1 MKRLTIHQAEILA
14 SKFRTLN
21 GLSQAEPIG
30 VKTLLRRLQVTIMY
44 RPLSDDSYGIS
55 CKSSSGKMFMLVNS
69 STTRGRQHFTIAH
82 ELYHLYFDENPTP
95 HMCSGGMTTEEKNAD
110 LFASALLLPRE
121 GIYSMLSEEEIFQH
135 DVKLATVLRIEQMF
149 QVSRSMLLI
158 RLKDIGVI
166 SENDRLKLQ
175 NIPVKESALKYG
187 YDTSLYEPGNNGVTI
202 GDFGEKAR
210 ILFENGQISE
220 GHYIELLNMISD
232 GREEDKDRS

>member
-1 MKRLTIHQAEILA
+1 MKRLTIQQAEILA
-14 SKFRTLN
+14 SKFRTKI
-21 GLSQAEPIG
+21 GIGQAEPIG

-44 RPLSDDSYGIS
+44 RPLSNKSYGIS

-69 STTRGRQHFTIAH
+69 ESTRGRQHFTIAH

-95 HMCSGGMTTEEKNAD
+95 HMCSGGTTTEEKNAD

-121 GIYSMLSEEEIFQH
+121 GIYSMLSTEEILKH
-135 DVKLATVLRIEQMF
+135 DVTLATILRIEQMF
-149 QVSRSMLLI
+149 QVSRSILLI

-166 SENDRLKLQ
+166 SENDRVKLQ
-175 NIPVKESALKYG
+175 NISVKESALKYG
-187 YDTSLYEPGNNGVTI
+187 YDTALYESGNNGVII

-210 ILFENGQISE
+210 ILYENGQISE

-232 GREEDKDRS
+232 GREEN

>member
-1 MKRLTIHQAEILA
+1 MKRLTIQQAEIMA
-14 SKFRTLN
+14 SKFRA
-21 GLSQAEPIG
+21 QAGIGHSEPIG

-44 RPLSDDSYGIS
+44 RPLSANSYGIS

-69 STTRGRQHFTIAH
+69 ETTRGRQHFTIAH

-95 HMCSGGMTTEEKNAD
+95 HMCCGGATTEEKNAD

-121 GIYSMLSEEEIFQH
+121 GIYSMLSTEEILRH
-135 DVKLATVLRIEQMF
+135 DISLATILRIEQMF

-166 SENDRLKLQ
+166 TENDRIQLQ
-175 NIPVKESALKYG
+175 NISVKESALKYG
-187 YDTSLYEPGNNGVTI
+187 YDTSLYEKGNNGVII

-210 ILFENGQISE
+210 FLFEKGKISE
-220 GHYIELLNMISD
+220 GHYMELLNMISD
-232 GREEDKDRS
+232 GREEN